1 MYAKSLKCSACGR
14 GYPLDLYYNCEKCH
28 GILMVDYDYNK
39 MKDNLDLTIFS
50 NPKTN
55 LWHYKDLLPINN
67 EENIISMNE
76 GMTPLL
82 QNLKNLKTKYNLK
95 SIYIKDETRNPT
107 ASFKDRPTS
116 VGISKALE
124 LGYKIVTIASSGNG
138 AAATAG
144 YAAKAGVKSYVFVP
158 ENTPVSKIDQALTY
172 GAEIIKVKGVYSNSY
187 KLALEASKKFNWA
200 NLTSTYL
207 NPYTLEGDKTVAY
220 ELFYQMEGEVPDYI
234 FVPIGA
240 GPLLYG
246 IFKGFKELNI
256 LGLCNKMPAM
266 VGVQAEKCSPIVSAY
281 KQNKK
286 YVVALEKTD
295 TIASGIA
302 DPLIGYDQDGTLTL
316 DAIYKTNGIGVAV
329 NEDELVEAV
338 YELGSQE
345 GIYAEPAAAAAWA
358 GYKKLLM
365 DKKIT
370 RNDKVVL
377 MITGHGLKQ
386 SITSMFK
393 VYKIPVIEPSLEQL
407 KSNLNLR

>member
-1 MYAKSLKCSACGR
+1 MYAKSLKCSACGKE
-14 GYPLDLYYNCEKCH
+14 YPLDLHYTCENCN
-28 GILMVDYDYNK
+28 GILMVDYDYDK
-39 MKDNLDLTIFS
+39 MKDNLALTIFS
-50 NPKTN
+50 TPKAN
-55 LWHYKDLLPINN
+55 LWHYKDLLPVND
-67 EENIISMNE
+67 EKNIISMNE

-124 LGYKIVTIASSGNG
+124 LGYKIVTIASTGNG

-144 YAAKAGVKSYVFVP
+144 YAAKAGVKSYIFVP
-158 ENTPVSKIDQALTY
+158 ENTPVSKINQVLTY
-172 GAEIIKVKGVYSNSY
+172 GAEIVKVKGVYSNSY

-256 LGLCNKMPAM
+256 LGLCNKIPAM
-266 VGVQAEKCSPIVSAY
+266 VGVQAENCSPIITAY

-286 YVVALEKTD
+286 YVVAWEKAD

-302 DPLIGYDQDGTLTL
+302 DPLIGYDQDGTMTL

-329 NEDELVEAV
+329 SEDELINAV

-345 GIYAEPAAAAAWA
+345 GIFAEPAAAAAWA
-358 GYKKLLM
+358 GYKKLLK
-365 DKKIT
+365 DEKIT

-386 SITSMFK
+386 SIASNFN
-393 VYKIPVIEPSLEQL
+393 YNKIPIIESLEQL
-407 KSNLNLR
+407 KSNLNLQ

>member
-1 MYAKSLKCSACGR
+1 MHARGLKCSACGKE
-14 GYPLDLYYNCEKCH
+14 YPLDLYYTCEKCH
-28 GILMVDYDYNK
+28 GILMVDYDYDK
-39 MKDNLDLTIFS
+39 MKSNLDLTIFS
-50 NPKTN
+50 TPNAS
-55 LWHYKDLLPINN
+55 LWHYKDLLPVKD
-67 EENIISMNE
+67 ERNIITMSE

-82 QNLKNLKTKYNLK
+82 QNLRNLKTKYNLK

-124 LGYKIVTIASSGNG
+124 LGYKIVTIASTGNG

-144 YAAKAGVKSYVFVP
+144 YAAKAGVKSYIFVP
-158 ENTPVSKIDQALTY
+158 ENTPISKINQVLTY
-172 GAEIIKVKGVYSNSY
+172 GAEIVKVKGVYSNSY

-256 LGLCNKMPAM
+256 LGLCNKIPAM
-266 VGVQAEKCSPIVSAY
+266 VGVQAENCSPIITAY

-286 YVVALEKTD
+286 YVVAWEKAD

-302 DPLIGYDQDGTLTL
+302 DPLIGYDQDGTMTL
-316 DAIYKTNGIGVAV
+316 DAIYKTDGIGVTV
-329 NEDELVEAV
+329 SEDELINAV
-338 YELGSQE
+338 YELGNQE
-345 GIYAEPAAAAAWA
+345 GIFAEPAAAASWA
-358 GYKKLLM
+358 GYKKLLR

-370 RNDKVVL
+370 GKDKVVL

-386 SITSMFK
+386 PIASNFN
-393 VYKIPVIEPSLEQL
+393 YNKIPVIESLEQL
-407 KSNLNLR
+407 INILNLQ

>member
-1 MYAKSLKCSACGR
+1 MYAKSLKCSACGKEF
-14 GYPLDLYYNCEKCH
+14 PLDLYYTCEKCH
-28 GILMVDYDYNK
+28 GILMVDYDYDKIKN
-39 MKDNLDLTIFS
+39 NLDLTIFS
-50 NPKTN
+50 TPKTT
-55 LWHYKDLLPINN
+55 LWYYKDLLPINDEKN
-67 EENIISMNE
+67 FISMNE

-124 LGYKIVTIASSGNG
+124 LGYKIVTIASTGNG

-144 YAAKAGVKSYVFVP
+144 YAAKAGVKSYIFVP
-158 ENTPVSKIDQALTY
+158 ENTPVSKISQALTY
-172 GAEIIKVKGVYSNSY
+172 GSEIVKVKGVYSNSY

-220 ELFYQMEGEVPDYI
+220 ELFYQMEGEEPDYI

-256 LGLCNKMPAM
+256 LGLCNKIPAM
-266 VGVQAEKCSPIVSAY
+266 VGVQAENCSPIITAY

-286 YVVALEKTD
+286 YVVAWEKAD

-302 DPLIGYDQDGTLTL
+302 DPLTGYDQDGTMTL

-345 GIYAEPAAAAAWA
+345 GIYAEPAAAASWA
-358 GYKKLLM
+358 GYKKLLR
-365 DKKIT
+365 DKKIS

-386 SITSMFK
+386 SIASNFN
-393 VYKIPVIEPSLEQL
+393 YNKIPVVESPEQL
-407 KSNLNLR
+407 KSILHLQ

>member
-1 MYAKSLKCSACGR
+1 MYAKSLKCSTCGKE
-14 GYPLDLYYNCEKCH
+14 YPLSLHYTCENCH

-50 NPKTN
+50 TPNAS
-55 LWHYKDLLPINN
+55 LWHYKDLLPVKD
-67 EENIISMNE
+67 ERNIITMSE

-82 QNLKNLKTKYNLK
+82 QNLRNLKTKYNLK

-124 LGYKIVTIASSGNG
+124 LGYKIVTIASTGNG

-144 YAAKAGVKSYVFVP
+144 YAAKAGVKSYIFVP
-158 ENTPVSKIDQALTY
+158 ENTPISKINQVLTY
-172 GAEIIKVKGVYSNSY
+172 GAEIVKVKGVYSNSY

-256 LGLCNKMPAM
+256 LGLCNKIPAM
-266 VGVQAEKCSPIVSAY
+266 VGVQAENCSPIITAY

-286 YVVALEKTD
+286 YVVAWEKAD

-302 DPLIGYDQDGTLTL
+302 DPLIGYDQDGTMTL
-316 DAIYKTNGIGVAV
+316 DAIYKTDGIGVTV
-329 NEDELVEAV
+329 SEDELINAV
-338 YELGSQE
+338 YELGNQE
-345 GIYAEPAAAAAWA
+345 GIFAEPAAAASWA
-358 GYKKLLM
+358 GYKKLLR

-370 RNDKVVL
+370 GKDKVVL

-386 SITSMFK
+386 PIASNFN
-393 VYKIPVIEPSLEQL
+393 YNKIPVIESLEQL
-407 KSNLNLR
+407 INILNLQ

>member
-1 MYAKSLKCSACGR
+1 MYAKSLKCSVCGKE
-14 GYPLDLYYNCEKCH
+14 YPLDLYYTCEKCH
-28 GILMVDYDYNK
+28 GILMVDYDYDK
-39 MKDNLDLTIFS
+39 MKSNLDLMIFS
-50 NPKTN
+50 TPKTN

-67 EENIISMNE
+67 EENIVSMNE
-76 GMTPLL
+76 GMTPV

-158 ENTPVSKIDQALTY
+158 ENTPVSKIDQVLTY

-286 YVVALEKTD
+286 YVVAWEKAD

-358 GYKKLLM
+358 GYKKLLR
-365 DKKIT
+365 DEKIT

-386 SITSMFK
+386 SITSMFN

>member
-1 MYAKSLKCSACGR
+1 MYAKNLKCSACGEE
-14 GYPLDLYYNCEKCH
+14 YPLNLYYTCEKCH

-67 EENIISMNE
+67 KENIVSMNE
-76 GMTPLL
+76 GMTPLV
-82 QNLKNLKTKYNLK
+82 QNLKNLKRKYDLK

-116 VGISKALE
+116 VGISKAFE

-144 YAAKAGVKSYVFVP
+144 YAAKVGVKSYVFVP
-158 ENTPVSKIDQALTY
+158 ENTPVSKIDQVLTY

-220 ELFYQMEGEVPDYI
+220 ELFYQMEGEIPDYI

-256 LGLCNKMPAM
+256 LGLCDKMPAM

-286 YVVALEKTD
+286 YVVAWERAD

-329 NEDELVEAV
+329 NEDELVAAV

-345 GIYAEPAAAAAWA
+345 GIFAEPSAAASWA
-358 GYKKLLM
+358 GYKKLLG
-365 DKKIT
+365 DEKIT

-386 SITSMFK
+386 SITSMLN
-393 VYKIPVIEPSLEQL
+393 VNKIPIIEPSLEQL

>member
-1 MYAKSLKCSACGR
+1 
-14 GYPLDLYYNCEKCH
+14 
-28 GILMVDYDYNK
+28 
-39 MKDNLDLTIFS
+39 
-50 NPKTN
+50 
-55 LWHYKDLLPINN
+55 
-67 EENIISMNE
+67 MNE

-82 QNLKNLKTKYNLK
+82 QNLKNLKTKHDLK

-107 ASFKDRPTS
+107 ASFKDRPAS

-124 LGYKIVTIASSGNG
+124 LGYEIVTVSSSGNC

-158 ENTPVSKIDQALTY
+158 ESTPVSKIDQVLTY
-172 GAEIIKVKGVYSNSY
+172 GAEIIKVKGDCSNSF

-266 VGVQAEKCSPIVSAY
+266 VGVQAEKCSSIVSAY

-286 YVVALEKTD
+286 YVVVWEKAVT
-295 TIASGIA
+295 TIALGIA

-316 DAIYKTNGIGVAV
+316 DAIYKTNGIGVDV
-329 NEDELVEAV
+329 NENELIEAV
-338 YELGSQE
+338 YELGGQE
-345 GIYAEPAAAAAWA
+345 GIYAEPTAAATWA
-358 GYKKLLM
+358 GYKKLLR
-365 DKKIT
+365 DKKII
-370 RNDKVVL
+370 RKDKVVL

-386 SITSMFK
+386 SITSTLN
-393 VYKIPVIEPSLEQL
+393 VNKIPVIEPSPEQL

>member
-1 MYAKSLKCSACGR
+1 MYAKSLKCSICGEE
-14 GYPLDLYYNCEKCH
+14 YPLGLHYTCENCN
-28 GILMVDYDYNK
+28 GILMVDYNYDK
-39 MKDNLDLTIFS
+39 MKDNLDLTIF
-50 NPKTN
+50 NTPKTN
-55 LWHYKDLLPINN
+55 LWHYKDLLPVND
-67 EENIISMNE
+67 EKNIISMNE

-82 QNLKNLKTKYNLK
+82 QNLKNLKTKYDLK

-124 LGYKIVTIASSGNG
+124 LDYKIVAIASSGNG

-144 YAAKAGVKSYVFVP
+144 YAAKAGIKSYVFVP
-158 ENTPVSKIDQALTY
+158 ENTPVSKINQVLTY

-256 LGLCNKMPAM
+256 LGLCNKIPAM
-266 VGVQAEKCSPIVSAY
+266 VGVQAENCSPIISAY

-286 YVVALEKTD
+286 YVVAWEKAD

-302 DPLIGYDQDGTLTL
+302 DPLIGYDQDGTMTL
-316 DAIYKTNGIGVAV
+316 DVIYKTNGMGVAV
-329 NEDELVEAV
+329 SEDELINAV
-338 YELGSQE
+338 YELGSLE
-345 GIYAEPAAAAAWA
+345 GIFAEPAAAASWA
-358 GYKKLLM
+358 GYKKLLR

-370 RNDKVVL
+370 RKDKVVL

-386 SITSMFK
+386 SITSMLN
-393 VYKIPVIEPSLEQL
+393 VNKIPIIEPSLEQL
-407 KSNLNLR
+407 KSNLHLQ

>member
-1 MYAKSLKCSACGR
+1 MYAKSLKCSACGKE
-14 GYPLDLYYNCEKCH
+14 YPLDLYYTCEKCH
-28 GILMVDYDYNK
+28 GILMVDYDYDK

-67 EENIISMNE
+67 EENIVSMNE
-76 GMTPLL
+76 GITPV
-82 QNLKNLKTKYNLK
+82 QNLKNLKAKYDLK
-95 SIYIKDETRNPT
+95 SIFIKDETRNPT

-116 VGISKALE
+116 VGISKVLE
-124 LGYKIVTIASSGNG
+124 LGYKIVTIASAGNG

-144 YAAKAGVKSYVFVP
+144 YAANAGVKSYVFVP
-158 ENTPVSKIDQALTY
+158 ENTPMNKIDQILTY
-172 GAEIIKVKGVYSNSY
+172 GAEIIKVKGVFSDSY

-207 NPYTLEGDKTVAY
+207 NPYTLEGHKTVAY

-234 FVPIGA
+234 FVPIGVGA
-240 GPLLYG
+240 FLYG
-246 IFKGFKELNI
+246 IYKGFKELNI

-281 KQNKK
+281 KQKK
-286 YVVALEKTD
+286 KCVVAWEKAD
-295 TIASGIA
+295 SIAFSIA
-302 DPLIGYDQDGTLTL
+302 DPLIGYIQDGTMTL
-316 DAIYKTNGIGVAV
+316 AAIYKTNGIGVAV
-329 NEDELVEAV
+329 NEDELIEAV

-345 GIYAEPAAAAAWA
+345 GIYAEPAAAASWA
-358 GYKKLLM
+358 GYKKLLR
-365 DKKIT
+365 DEKIT

-386 SITSMFK
+386 SITSMLN
-393 VYKIPVIEPSLEQL
+393 VSKIPIIEPSLEQL
-407 KSNLNLR
+407 KKNINIK